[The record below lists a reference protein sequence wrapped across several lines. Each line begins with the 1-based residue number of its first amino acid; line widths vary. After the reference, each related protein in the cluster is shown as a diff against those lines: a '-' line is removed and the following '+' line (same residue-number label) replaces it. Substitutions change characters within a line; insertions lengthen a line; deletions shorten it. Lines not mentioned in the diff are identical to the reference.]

1 MDARKLIPFLV
12 TLAGCE
18 GLISGPRLFAP
29 LQPQPN
35 SPAET
40 PGEPP
45 AMYVAP
51 EATLRLLTASQFS
64 NAVLQFAPDAQP
76 APALPN
82 SSIAAAQASLND
94 TLVQDIEV
102 RALAIAT
109 GLIAKPAFRAK
120 FSCDLSQTPCRKT
133 IVSQLAEVAF
143 RRPLEPDEVTEYLG
157 LFDSEATRFSD
168 AWRGLEFVL
177 VALFESPQFVYRVEL
192 DDTKG
197 QYDGPALASRLSF
210 LLTNGPPDDAL
221 RVAGF
226 SGQLADAAVRRA
238 QAERLLKLQLGR
250 RGVNRF
256 FEDWFQLDKVARLEK
271 SATVFP
277 LFSPA
282 VAAAMREQAMRV
294 AEDLVFTRRDARAL
308 FEDTGVDVND
318 TLAPVYGLTL
328 SGNAAWRHLA
338 PGVAGARPGLLAW
351 PALLSLHAKPTKT
364 SVTERGVFLRKDVLC
379 TPVPLPPDNVP
390 PLPIAAPGENL
401 TTRQLFER
409 HRVREPCKTCHTY
422 FDPLGITL
430 ETFDGIG
437 RPRTT
442 ENGIPI
448 DASGEFDGV
457 QIADANGLAAHLRQQ
472 PESMRCI
479 AEQLHRYTAG
489 HVTTAAD
496 APLVNAMA
504 KRFSTLQ
511 FDFQALLLD
520 YVTAPEFS
528 QVRRA
533 P

>member
-1 MDARKLIPFLV
+1 MDARRLIPFLA

-18 GLISGPRLFAP
+18 GLIAGPRLFTP
-29 LQPQPN
+29 LQPN
-35 SPAET
+35 RPAET
-40 PGEPP
+40 PGEPSAVYLP
-45 AMYVAP
+45 P
-51 EATLRLLTASQFS
+51 EATLRLLTTSQFG
-64 NAVLQFAPDAQP
+64 NAVLQFTPDAQT
-76 APALPN
+76 APVLPS

-94 TLVQDIEV
+94 TVVQDLEV
-102 RALAIAT
+102 RALAIANK
-109 GLIAKPAFRAK
+109 LIAKPDFRAQ
-120 FSCDLSQTPCRKT
+120 FSCDLSQAPCRKT
-133 IVSQLAEVAF
+133 TVSQLGELAF
-143 RRPLEPDEVTEYLG
+143 RRPLEPDEVMEYLG
-157 LFDSEATRFSD
+157 LFNSEATRFSD

-192 DDTKG
+192 DDNQG

-210 LLTNGPPDDAL
+210 LVTNGPPDDAL

-226 SGQLADAAVRRA
+226 SGQLADASARRA
-238 QAERLLKLQLGR
+238 HAERLLKLALGR

-256 FEDWFQLDKVARLEK
+256 FEDWLQLDKVASIEK

-282 VAAAMREQAMRV
+282 VAAAMREQAVRV
-294 AEDLVFTRRDARAL
+294 AEDVVFTRRDARAL

-328 SGNAAWRHLA
+328 ARNSAWEHLA
-338 PGVAGARPGLLAW
+338 PGVAGPRPGLLAW

-364 SVTERGVFLRKDVLC
+364 SVTERGVFLRNDVLC
-379 TPVPLPPDNVP
+379 TAVPLPPNNVP

-409 HRVREPCKTCHTY
+409 HRTREPCKSCHGY

-457 QIADANGLAAHLRQQ
+457 QIADATGLAAHLRKQ
-472 PESMRCI
+472 PDSMRCI
-479 AEQLHRYTAG
+479 AEHLHTYTTG
-489 HVTTAAD
+489 HVPTEAD

-504 KRFSTLQ
+504 KRFGAAQ

-520 YVTAPEFS
+520 YVSTPEFS